1 MPSEN
6 STNWPAVRFRRSP
19 VVETILD
26 RIVRAAEDRMA
37 ATPPRPDLEEA
48 AHAAVDRRRAGGLR
62 SLRQALAAPGPRILA
77 ECKYASPSAG
87 VLREPFDPVFLARE
101 YEAGGA
107 AAISVVVEPEFFL
120 GDPDWIPKVRS
131 AVALPVLRK
140 DFIVSER
147 QLFETALIGADAVLL
162 IQRLLTPDRT
172 ATLLDIARKLELE
185 VLLEIFVDED
195 PEAAVASGAKILGV
209 NARNLATFET
219 SVDRVVEL
227 GSALPA
233 DRVKVAESGI
243 KDAVDISRLTK
254 AGYDAFLIGE
264 ALVRS
269 ADPARAVAELVG
281 R

>member
-1 MPSEN
+1 MTDMAPS
-6 STNWPAVRFRRSP
+6 T
-19 VVETILD
+19 TILD
-26 RIVRAAEDRMA
+26 RIVQAAEDRMA
-37 ATPPRPDLEEA
+37 ATPPRPDLEDS
-48 AHAAVDRRRAGGLR
+48 AHAAVDRRRAEGLR
-62 SLRQALAAPGPRILA
+62 SLRQALEASGPQILA
-77 ECKYASPSAG
+77 ECKHASPSAG
-87 VLREPFDPVFLARE
+87 VLREPFDPVALAQE

-120 GDPDWIPKVRS
+120 GDPDWIPEVRN

-162 IQRLLTPDRT
+162 IQRLLTPERT
-172 ATLLDIARKLELE
+172 TALLDLADQLELE

-195 PEAAVASGAKILGV
+195 PAAAIDSGAEILGV

-219 SVDRVVEL
+219 SVDRVAEI
-227 GSALPA
+227 GGELPA

-243 KDAVDISRLTK
+243 KDAVDIARLTK

-264 ALVRS
+264 TLVRS
-269 ADPARAVAELVG
+269 ADPARAVAELVEC
-281 R
+281 

>member
-1 MPSEN
+1 M
-6 STNWPAVRFRRSP
+6 TDRAHSP
-19 VVETILD
+19 TLLD
-26 RIVRAAEDRMA
+26 RIVQAAEDRMA
-37 ATPPRPDLEEA
+37 ATPQRPDLEDA
-48 AHAAVDRRRAGGLR
+48 ARAAIDRRRAGGLR
-62 SLRQALAAPGPRILA
+62 SLRQALAASGPQILA
-77 ECKYASPSAG
+77 ECKHASPSAG
-87 VLREPFDPVFLARE
+87 VLRTPFDPVALALA

-120 GDPDWIPKVRS
+120 GDPAWIPEVRS

-140 DFIVSER
+140 DFIVAER
-147 QLFETALIGADAVLL
+147 QLYETALLGADAVLL
-162 IQRLLTPDRT
+162 IQRLLTPERT
-172 ATLLDIARKLELE
+172 AMLLDLAHELELE

-219 SVDRVVEL
+219 RLDRVIEL

-243 KDAVDISRLTK
+243 QNHDDIVRLTE

-264 ALVRS
+264 TLVRS
-269 ADPARAVAELVG
+269 ADPSRAVAELVG